1 MSKCNKT
8 EEEDEY
14 GPNTE
19 APPLID
25 SMFVKPG
32 GGGGAGAGGGGGA
45 GGSECPPPPPP
56 PTGTLSCSNPDLVQ
70 VISDQM
76 MMIE

>member
-32 GGGGAGAGGGGGA
+32 GGGGAGGA

-76 MMIE
+76 IE

>member
-32 GGGGAGAGGGGGA
+32 GGGGAGGA